1 MQMFDDEVL
10 AVEEAVYCANKE
22 NIPYVIINVSKECM
36 GVKPYSEDI
45 KNGDIIEIIH
55 PTMNR
60 AR

>member
-22 NIPYVIINVSKECM
+22 NTPYVIINVSKEFM
-36 GVKPYSEDI
+36 GVKPYSEGM
-45 KNGDIIEIIH
+45 KGDIIETIH
-55 PTMNR
+55 PTNK